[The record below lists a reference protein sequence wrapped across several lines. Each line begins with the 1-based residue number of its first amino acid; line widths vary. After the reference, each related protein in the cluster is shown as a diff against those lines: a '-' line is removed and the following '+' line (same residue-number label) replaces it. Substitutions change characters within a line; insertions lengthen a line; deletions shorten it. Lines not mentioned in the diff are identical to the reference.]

1 MALTCHPALPK
12 MAPVDRS
19 RRMIGK
25 TLGHYRILEKVAA
38 GGMGVVYLARD
49 EQLERDVA
57 VKVLPSG
64 TLTDET
70 ARRHFRKEATSLAKL
85 NHPHIE
91 TVYDFGN
98 QDGVDFLVM
107 EYVPGKTLAERLSAG
122 ALSEKEIIELGIQ
135 IASALEEAHD
145 RGIVHRDLKPANIAL
160 TARGYAKILDFG
172 LAKLLR
178 PVEEGTTEVFSDSQ
192 AAAGTLPYM
201 PPEQLKGE
209 RVDGRAD
216 IYTVGAVLYE
226 MATSRRAFREELASR
241 LIDAILHQPVVPPR
255 AFNSRISPD
264 LESII
269 LKCLDKDPDQRY
281 QSAKELLVDLRRLR
295 FTSPRVAVAPLPAS
309 KSKRMWKRIGYGI
322 AGLLALIAV
331 LVGLNVGRWRDRLL
345 GRPRTPQI
353 RSLAVLPF
361 ENLSGSAEQD
371 YFAEG
376 MTEALINSLGQIQAL
391 RVISRT
397 SVMRYKSPQKPLR
410 QIAEELRVD
419 GIVEGATSLIGGV
432 VQVDARLLY
441 GPTDTLLWSG
451 RYNRQFQNVLTLQAE
466 LASAIFREIDLT
478 LTPQEQAQ
486 LASSAQVN
494 PAAHEAYLKGNF
506 LKRGTPEQREKS
518 KEYFEEAIRVDPNYA
533 PAYAGLA
540 DYYRSSSE
548 LAPLVGMRESER
560 YARKALELDPALA
573 HAHLAL
579 GSVRFFG
586 DWNWPAADV
595 EFSRALKLNP
605 NDAEAHRTYANFLA
619 ALGRQAEAQSE
630 IHRAQELDPLYITT
644 RITAGWVDYFARQYN
659 QAIEECHAALE
670 LDPNSAGG
678 YDCLGGA
685 YLAQGSSQQAIEA
698 CQKAARLSE
707 NAPARTVGLGE
718 AYARGGRKAEAKE
731 VLQQMRDRA
740 RRAYVSPVFVS
751 RLYLASGDHKQALAQ
766 LEQAYRDHDPYVV
779 WLKVEPAFDPLRTE
793 AGFQDLLGRVGF
805 PQ

>member
-1 MALTCHPALPK
+1 
-12 MAPVDRS
+12 
-19 RRMIGK
+19 MIGQ

-38 GGMGVVYLARD
+38 GGMGVVYRARD

-64 TLTDET
+64 TLTDEA

-91 TVYDFGN
+91 TVYDFGT

-107 EYVPGKTLAERLSAG
+107 EYVPGKTLAERLSGG
-122 ALSEKEIIELGIQ
+122 ALSEKEIIKLAIQ
-135 IASALEEAHD
+135 IASGLEEAHE
-145 RGIVHRDLKPANIAL
+145 RGIVHRDLKPANIAI
-160 TARGYAKILDFG
+160 TAKGYAKILDFG

-209 RVDGRAD
+209 RVDGRSD

-226 MATSRRAFREELASR
+226 MATGRRAFREELASR

-255 AFNSRISPD
+255 AMNPRISPE
-264 LESII
+264 LETII
-269 LKCLDKDPDQRY
+269 LKCLDKDPDRRY
-281 QSAKELLVDLRRLR
+281 QSSKELLVDLRRLEVNP
-295 FTSPRVAVAPLPAS
+295 SGLPRALPLRSRPGVLRKRIAYAAATALVLVAVF
-309 KSKRMWKRIGYGI
+309 
-322 AGLLALIAV
+322 
-331 LVGLNVGRWRDRLL
+331 VGSNISGWRDWLL
-345 GRPRTPQI
+345 RRPRTPQI

-361 ENLSGSAEQD
+361 ENLSGNPEQD
-371 YFAEG
+371 YFADG
-376 MTEALINSLGQIQAL
+376 MTEALITSLGQIQAL
-391 RVISRT
+391 HVISRT
-397 SVMRYKSPQKPLR
+397 SVMRYKSPQKSLR
-410 QIAEELRVD
+410 QIAQELRVD
-419 GIVEGATSLIGGV
+419 GVVEGATSLIGGV

-441 GPTDTLLWSG
+441 GPTDTLVWSR
-451 RYNRQFQNVLTLQAE
+451 RYSRQFQNVLTLQAE
-466 LASAIFREIDLT
+466 LASAIFHEIDLT

-506 LKRGTPEQREKS
+506 LKRGSPEQREKS
-518 KEYFEEAIRVDPNYA
+518 KEYFEEAIRIDHNYA
-533 PAYAGLA
+533 AAYAGLA

-548 LAPLVGMRESER
+548 LAPLVGMSESER

-586 DWNWPAADV
+586 DWNWSEAET

-619 ALGRQAEAQSE
+619 ALGRQAEAQTE

-644 RITAGWVDYFARQYN
+644 RITAGWVDYFARQYEK
-659 QAIEECHAALE
+659 AIEECHAALE

-685 YLAQGSSQQAIEA
+685 YLAQGSYQQAIDA
-698 CQKAARLSE
+698 CQKAVRLSE

-718 AYARGGRKAEAKE
+718 AYARGGKKTEAKE
-731 VLQQMRDRA
+731 VLEQMRDRA
-740 RRAYVSPVFVS
+740 KRAYVSPVFLS

-766 LEQAYRDHDPYVV
+766 LEQAYRERDQYVV
-779 WLKVEPAFDPLRTE
+779 WIKAEPAFDPVRAD
-793 AGFQDLLGRVGF
+793 AGFRDLLGRVGF